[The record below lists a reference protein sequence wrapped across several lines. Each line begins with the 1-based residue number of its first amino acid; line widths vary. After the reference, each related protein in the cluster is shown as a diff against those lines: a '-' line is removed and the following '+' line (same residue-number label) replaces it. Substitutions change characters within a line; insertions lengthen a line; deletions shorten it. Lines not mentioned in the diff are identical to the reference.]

1 MRPILLFL
9 TIVILSLAIFSQQP
23 QQTEHPGIELYLAG
37 KYPDAIQVLNAAVK
51 QPEWKSNA
59 RIWNFLGLAY
69 IAERN
74 FKSARKAAQTATM
87 LEPGN
92 SIYRT
97 NLSYVRLMTRD
108 LDEARSDAA
117 KAIELDPKNASAHYI
132 RGSASMWQDDLD
144 DAKGDAEAMISI
156 DGSDPRGYVLKS
168 EVIIA
173 KLGRVMLGKPAGE
186 IGSSLDLLKEAKD
199 ALAMGIDRSADAPN
213 RKMLDEES
221 AMVNAFYRY
230 FAKGADKPATP
241 PNQTVTP
248 LKILSKPKA
257 SYTDKA
263 LNSNV
268 QGSVRVAVLLG
279 SDGRVQYVMF
289 LKRLGAGL
297 DEEVLRAAR
306 QIRFEPKKINGQ
318 PVSTVITFEYSFN
331 IG

>member
-1 MRPILLFL
+1 
-9 TIVILSLAIFSQQP
+9 
-23 QQTEHPGIELYLAG
+23 
-37 KYPDAIQVLNAAVK
+37 
-51 QPEWKSNA
+51 
-59 RIWNFLGLAY
+59 
-69 IAERN
+69 
-74 FKSARKAAQTATM
+74 
-87 LEPGN
+87 
-92 SIYRT
+92 
-97 NLSYVRLMTRD
+97 
-108 LDEARSDAA
+108 
-117 KAIELDPKNASAHYI
+117 
-132 RGSASMWQDDLD
+132 
-144 DAKGDAEAMISI
+144 
-156 DGSDPRGYVLKS
+156 
-168 EVIIA
+168 
-173 KLGRVMLGKPAGE
+173 
-186 IGSSLDLLKEAKD
+186 
-199 ALAMGIDRSADAPN
+199 
-213 RKMLDEES
+213 
-221 AMVNAFYRY
+221 MVNAFYRY